1 MSEEKMPDDHPGHT
15 LPASALHG
23 SDVGGPTVCAAIA
36 AKKTGRTTGFGGS
49 ALDST
54 GEKDEL

>member
-1 MSEEKMPDDHPGHT
+1 MSEEKLPDDHPGHIR
-15 LPASALHG
+15 PANALQG
-23 SDVGGPTVCAAIA
+23 SDVGGPTVCAATA
-36 AKKTGRTTGFGGS
+36 ASKTGRTTGFGGS